1 MFGTANSINKKL
13 LAATTAVLITIF
25 LDACAETSTN
35 KNDCEYDIVETMAEV
50 IDIKPHPKG
59 NGKIEIILDFKA
71 SPLAFEKQELGALK
85 GFDINHE
92 FLVRNNIELGN
103 KYSVQVSS
111 ITSGDCTPLFISFN
125 HAFE

>member
-1 MFGTANSINKKL
+1 MFGTANSLNNKI
-13 LAATTAVLITIF
+13 LAATTAVLI
-25 LDACAETSTN
+25 LVSPVACTDKGANEAN
-35 KNDCEYDIVETMAEV
+35 CEYDIVDTLAEV
-50 IDIKPHPKG
+50 IEIKPHPKG

-85 GFDINHE
+85 GYDIDHD

-111 ITSGDCTPLFISFN
+111 ITSGNCSPQFISFN
-125 HAFE
+125 HSFN